1 MGEEMEIEF
10 NCSEAMDCL
19 EAISLYT
26 ATVTA
31 VTTDTLSVSW
41 NEPNEMGRVNE
52 TDVLPRDLSYSVV
65 LNGIN
70 GYSETKFFEEPTFE
84 TIFVGLQDA
93 SKYIVEARAFFKE
106 TPHYYYA
113 TTPTTSTTTTTAPTT
128 TTATSGNT
136 TTTPAPRGLRNP
148 LSMTSRSLPTSCAS
162 YSQPTTPT
170 MLPPLPGEVSL

>member
-1 MGEEMEIEF
+1 
-10 NCSEAMDCL
+10 MDCL

-26 ATVTA
+26 ATVKYETQYGRSPPSKASLRFLTAPSSPPTSLAVTA

-41 NEPNEMGRVNE
+41 NKPNEMGRVNE

-84 TIFVGLQDA
+84 TIFGGLQDA

-106 TPHYYYA
+106 TPHFYYA
-113 TTPTTSTTTTTAPTT
+113 TTTTTTTTTTTGNATT
-128 TTATSGNT
+128 TTATGIK
-136 TTTPAPRGLRNP
+136 TTPIPPPRGLRN
-148 LSMTSRSLPTSCAS
+148 
-162 YSQPTTPT
+162 
-170 MLPPLPGEVSL
+170 